1 MRAAI
6 ARALCAIL
14 ALGCTGLPA
23 APRTSQQAAPRTSQ
37 QATPGPSAPESPLSI
52 QLHDPPW
59 RGDLDGMVRRRV
71 VRVLVPW
78 SRTLYFVDLGGTQRG
93 ISYDFMRAF
102 EDDLN
107 RRLGRDELKVHCVF
121 IPVARDRL
129 LPALLEG
136 RGDVAAANLTITPER
151 RKQVDFTVPLAHD
164 VNEIIVTGPGAPRLA
179 TLDDLA
185 GREIYVSRSSSY
197 WETLQGF
204 NRSLRARHLAP
215 VRLREAPGHFSTEDI
230 LEMANAGL
238 VPIVVADRYLA
249 LLWRGIYRDIAV
261 REDLVLASG
270 ADVGFAFRR
279 GSPQLAAALNAFAAT
294 HAQGT
299 TFGNI
304 TLRKYLQDTRWV
316 RNATSEAELRKFASL
331 VQLFRK
337 YGTQYRVDWLLMAAQ
352 GYQESRLDNARR
364 SAVGAV
370 GVMQLMPATGRE
382 MAVGDVT
389 QLEPNIHAG
398 VKYMRRT
405 VDLYFRDPAIG
416 PVDRMLFAF
425 AAYNAGPARVR
436 ALRHEAR
443 ALGLD
448 PNLWFDNVERVAAAR
463 IGRETVQYV
472 SNIYKYYI
480 AYTLVQ
486 EKVAAGLERRS
497 NITGD

>member
-1 MRAAI
+1 
-6 ARALCAIL
+6 
-14 ALGCTGLPA
+14 
-23 APRTSQQAAPRTSQ
+23 
-37 QATPGPSAPESPLSI
+37 
-52 QLHDPPW
+52 
-59 RGDLDGMVRRRV
+59 
-71 VRVLVPW
+71 
-78 SRTLYFVDLGGTQRG
+78 
-93 ISYDFMRAF
+93 
-102 EDDLN
+102 
-107 RRLGRDELKVHCVF
+107 
-121 IPVARDRL
+121 
-129 LPALLEG
+129 
-136 RGDVAAANLTITPER
+136 
-151 RKQVDFTVPLAHD
+151 
-164 VNEIIVTGPGAPRLA
+164 
-179 TLDDLA
+179 
-185 GREIYVSRSSSY
+185 
-197 WETLQGF
+197 
-204 NRSLRARHLAP
+204 
-215 VRLREAPGHFSTEDI
+215 VRLREAPGKFSTEDI

-249 LLWRGIYRDIAV
+249 LLWREIYRYIVV
-261 REDLVLASG
+261 REDLVLARG

-279 GSPQLAAALNAFAAT
+279 GSPQLAAALNAFATT
-294 HAQGT
+294 HAQGS

-316 RNATSEAELRKFASL
+316 RNATSAAELRKFAAL

-337 YGTQYRVDWLLMAAQ
+337 YGTQYGVDWLLMAAQ
-352 GYQESRLDNARR
+352 GYQESQLDNARR

-382 MAVGDVT
+382 MAVGDIT

-436 ALRHEAR
+436 ALRREAH

-448 PNLWFDNVERVAAAR
+448 QNLWFDNVERVAAAR